1 MTRIIELTKDVQEKI
16 NPDALDLKISPKT
29 IPAGCIG
36 VVVDTIVSG
45 HSMYVNF
52 GWGIGVVAISE
63 HSVKDLASDTDA
75 LIEYLRTRH
84 KE

>member
-1 MTRIIELTKDVQEKI
+1 MTRVVELIEDVQEKI
-16 NPDALDLKISPKT
+16 SSDVLDQKT
-29 IPAGCIG
+29 IAAGCIG
-36 VVVDTIVSG
+36 VVVDTIVRGRSI
-45 HSMYVNF
+45 YVNF
-52 GWGIGVVAISE
+52 GRDIGVVAISE